1 MECRLLMIYSLSG
14 KTASKFFLFFSI
26 NFVLSDLKPIF
37 FSSEII
43 AFEDYVLF
51 LIFRIGEEDKLVSD

>member
-14 KTASKFFLFFSI
+14 NAVSKFFLFFSI
-26 NFVLSDLKPIF
+26 NFVLSDLNPIF

-51 LIFRIGEEDKLVSD
+51 LIFFIGEEDKLVSD